1 MNNHLSPQELRRIG
15 RILKIARESQGQ
27 NLAILADKCNLS
39 VMDLV
44 AVESGEQSQL
54 MKRGH
59 KWPDCAM
66 LYAKQLDVDIGAL
79 TSTDLLQKESKD
91 IGSVE
96 DESDI
101 PLFLRK
107 QRWGL

>member
-66 LYAKQLDVDIGAL
+66 LYV
-79 TSTDLLQKESKD
+79 QKSYGFIKIRTLPD
-91 IGSVE
+91 F
-96 DESDI
+96 
-101 PLFLRK
+101 PCLR
-107 QRWGL
+107 RG

>member
-1 MNNHLSPQELRRIG
+1 MNTHYSPQELRRIG

-27 NLAILADKCNLS
+27 NLAILADKCNLF

-44 AVESGEQSQL
+44 AVESGEQFQL

-59 KWPDCAM
+59 KWSDCAM
-66 LYAKQLDVDIGAL
+66 LYAKQLDIDIGPLANI
-79 TSTDLLQKESKD
+79 DFLQNEIKD
-91 IGSVE
+91 ISSVE

-107 QRWGL
+107 QRLGL